1 LWLSLFF
8 HYTPHTI
15 ADFRLEAGSQ
25 IRNPKSTIRNRDVD
39 DLIRTL
45 PKLLRAAGEME
56 EVAEAAARVAW
67 RRVAGSALR
76 RQAVPF
82 RLYRKTLIVA
92 VADATWQKQLEAM
105 SGQLLFRLN
114 SLLGQAVVTYIE
126 FRIDPKTVHA
136 ERAALLSQEIDREDQ
151 ERRALRCSASGE
163 LLAAARAIQDEDL
176 RRRFLLA
183 AGSCIDRRE
192 RE

>member
-1 LWLSLFF
+1 M
-8 HYTPHTI
+8 
-15 ADFRLEAGSQ
+15 
-25 IRNPKSTIRNRDVD
+25 D

-45 PKLLRAAGEME
+45 PKLLRAAGETE
-56 EVAEAAARVAW
+56 EVLEAAALVAW
-67 RRVAGSALR
+67 RRVAGEGLR
-76 RQAVPF
+76 GQAVPF

-92 VADATWQKQLEAM
+92 VADTTWQKQLEAV

-126 FRIDPKTVHA
+126 FRIDHKTVRA
-136 ERAALLSQEIDREDQ
+136 ERAAIQATATNHAEQ
-151 ERRALRCSASGE
+151 ERRALNSVSGDISV
-163 LLAAARAIQDEDL
+163 AADAIHDEDL

-192 RE
+192 GGR

>member
-1 LWLSLFF
+1 M
-8 HYTPHTI
+8 
-15 ADFRLEAGSQ
+15 
-25 IRNPKSTIRNRDVD
+25 D

-45 PKLLRAAGEME
+45 PKLLRAAGETE
-56 EVAEAAARVAW
+56 EVLEAAALVAW
-67 RRVAGSALR
+67 RRVAGEGLR
-76 RQAVPF
+76 AQAVPF

-92 VADATWQKQLEAM
+92 VADATWQKQLEAV

-126 FRIDPKTVHA
+126 FRIDPKTVRA
-136 ERAALLSQEIDREDQ
+136 EREAMQATATNSVEQ
-151 ERRALRCSASGE
+151 ERRALKTVTGDISV
-163 LLAAARAIQDEDL
+163 AADAIHDEDL

-192 RE
+192 RG

>member
-1 LWLSLFF
+1 
-8 HYTPHTI
+8 
-15 ADFRLEAGSQ
+15 
-25 IRNPKSTIRNRDVD
+25 VD

-45 PKLLRAAGEME
+45 PKLLRAAGETE
-56 EVAEAAARVAW
+56 EVLEAAALVAW
-67 RRVAGSALR
+67 RRVAGDGLR
-76 RQAVPF
+76 AQAVPF

-92 VADATWQKQLEAM
+92 VTDATWQKQLEAM

-126 FRIDPKTVHA
+126 FRIDPKTVHS
-136 ERAALLSQEIDREDQ
+136 ERDRVQVRETNRVEQEQ
-151 ERRALRCSASGE
+151 RALRTISGE
-163 LLAAARAIQDEDL
+163 ISTAADAIHDDDL

-192 RE
+192 SDG

>member
-1 LWLSLFF
+1 M
-8 HYTPHTI
+8 
-15 ADFRLEAGSQ
+15 
-25 IRNPKSTIRNRDVD
+25 D

-45 PKLLRAAGEME
+45 PKLLRAAGETE
-56 EVAEAAARVAW
+56 EVLEAAALVAW
-67 RRVAGSALR
+67 KRVAGEGLR
-76 RQAVPF
+76 AQAVPF
-82 RLYRKTLIVA
+82 RLYRKTLVVA

-114 SLLGQAVVTYIE
+114 SLLGQALVTYIE
-126 FRIDPKTVHA
+126 FRIDPKTVRA
-136 ERAALLSQEIDREDQ
+136 ERAVVKTEEINRAEQES
-151 ERRALRCSASGE
+151 RAMQSVSGE
-163 LLAAARAIQDEDL
+163 VAHAAVAIHDDDL

>member
-1 LWLSLFF
+1 M
-8 HYTPHTI
+8 
-15 ADFRLEAGSQ
+15 
-25 IRNPKSTIRNRDVD
+25 D
-39 DLIRTL
+39 DLIRAL
-45 PKLLRAAGEME
+45 PKLLRAAGETE
-56 EVAEAAARVAW
+56 EVLEAAALVAW
-67 RRVAGSALR
+67 RRVAGHELA

-126 FRIDPKTVHA
+126 FRLDPKTVAAARAATRQELA
-136 ERAALLSQEIDREDQ
+136 ERDEQ
-151 ERRALRCSASGE
+151 ERRALSRATGA
-163 LLAAARAIQDEDL
+163 LTDAAESIQDEEL
-176 RRRFLLA
+176 RRRFLVA

-192 RE
+192 REKGV

>member
-1 LWLSLFF
+1 M
-8 HYTPHTI
+8 
-15 ADFRLEAGSQ
+15 
-25 IRNPKSTIRNRDVD
+25 D

-45 PKLLRAAGEME
+45 PKLLRAAGETE
-56 EVAEAAARVAW
+56 EVLEAAALVAW
-67 RRVAGSALR
+67 KRVAGEGLR
-76 RQAVPF
+76 AQAVPF

-126 FRIDPKTVHA
+126 FRIDPKTVRA
-136 ERAALLSQEIDREDQ
+136 ERAALQDEASDRSEQ
-151 ERRALRCSASGE
+151 ERRAMKSVSGE
-163 LLAAARAIQDEDL
+163 ISLAAAAIHDEDL

-192 RE
+192 RD